1 MNYFATFGERMSRI
15 GRLPIIIPSGVTVE
29 VNNSE
34 VAVHGPEGQ
43 LRRSFHP
50 DISIALKDNIIVVS
64 RPSDER
70 RHRALHGLTRA
81 LLANMV
87 EGVSKGFEKKLE
99 IVGVGYRV
107 QKTGNKLTLQLGFSQ
122 PVGIAPP
129 DGISFAVEGTNRIK
143 VIGVDKEL
151 VGDTAAKIRAI
162 RPPDA
167 YKGFGIRYAGEKVR
181 LKSGKAGKAI
191 GKKK

>member
-1 MNYFATFGERMSRI
+1 
-15 GRLPIIIPSGVTVE
+15 VTVE